1 MRPLWKG
8 GFGLLLAV
16 LAPNLRA
23 AVPGPAI
30 AGTFSSIPAGSVI
43 NLTSEGEV
51 DWVHW
56 GLYTETS
63 LNRKANVAPQIS
75 DFALLDATNGFAY
88 VYQFGDNA
96 NGYSWSDGTP
106 IASVT
111 NTTTGVWAYGTP
123 LIGSGFQ
130 IAAPADTG
138 TRTLKVYVGAFKA
151 RGSLEAHL
159 SDGSAP
165 AYVNSS
171 LFNMRNGPSAVY
183 TITYSAASAGQ
194 QLIVRWTLLT
204 PAGAD
209 GNVTLQAAA
218 LTSSGA
224 NNPPFVALTGPTNN
238 ATFSAG
244 SDVTL
249 TANADDLDGTIA
261 KVEFFQGSTSLG
273 EDTSSP
279 YSFTWHNVPTGIY
292 ELSAQAT
299 DDQGV
304 VSPSGSV
311 EVFVNGT
318 GGSLAGSVTLR
329 PGLPRSVNLTTE
341 GTGDWVHWGL
351 ATNSSLDRKAGVI
364 PQISNFTKIGTNAVE
379 RYADNYTAFSW
390 NDGTPTTADAGTTT
404 GVFTYGS
411 NDGFEISVPADRPTR
426 TLKVYVGL
434 YGAQGNFQAW
444 LSDFSAPAYTD
455 TTLNSLGNGYAV
467 YRLTYAAASPG
478 QQLIVRYRP
487 LKLFD
492 VDFGNVT
499 LQAATLTGTDQPVP
513 VTILNPALN
522 GEGFG
527 FKFTTEVGRNYTVQF
542 SDVLPGTDWQ
552 TLSNVVGSGSSAVVT
567 DPVTDRAQR
576 FYRVLAQ

>member
-1 MRPLWKG
+1 MSADGATLTG
-8 GFGLLLAV
+8 SFG
-16 LAPNLRA
+16 
-23 AVPGPAI
+23 
-30 AGTFSSIPAGSVI
+30 SIPNGSVVD
-43 NLTSEGEV
+43 LTAEGAS
-51 DWVHW
+51 DWAHW

-63 LNRKANVAPQIS
+63 LNRKANVMPQIS

-106 IASVT
+106 IAAVT

-130 IAAPADTG
+130 ITAPADTG

-151 RGSLEAHL
+151 RGRLEAHL

-165 AYVNSS
+165 AYVNTS
-171 LFNMRNGPSAVY
+171 LFNMRNGPSGAY

-194 QLIVRWTLLT
+194 QLIVRWTLLM

-218 LTSSGA
+218 LISSGA
-224 NNPPFVALTGPTNN
+224 NNPPFVTLTGPSNN

-249 TANADDLDGTIA
+249 TANANDLDGTIA
-261 KVEFFQGSTSLG
+261 KVEFFQDALSLG
-273 EDTSSP
+273 GDTSAP
-279 YSFTWHNVPTGIY
+279 YSFTWHNVPAGIY
-292 ELSAQAT
+292 ELSARAT
-299 DDQGV
+299 DDRGV

-311 EVFVNGT
+311 EIFVHGT
-318 GGSLAGSVTLR
+318 GGSLAGRVTLP

-341 GTGDWVHWGL
+341 GTGDWMHWGR
-351 ATNSSLDRKAGVI
+351 ATNSLFDRKAAVV
-364 PQISNFTKIGTNAVE
+364 PQISDFTKLGTNAVE
-379 RYADNYTAFSW
+379 RFADNYTAFSW
-390 NDGTPTTADAGTTT
+390 SDGTPTATDTGTTT
-404 GVFTYGS
+404 GVFTFGL
-411 NDGFEISVPADRPTR
+411 NDGFEISAPADMSTR
-426 TLKVYVGL
+426 TLRVYAGL

-455 TTLNSLGNGYAV
+455 TTISNLGNGYAV
-467 YRLTYAAASPG
+467 YQLTYTAASPG
-478 QQLIVRYRP
+478 QQLIVWYRP

-492 VDFGNVT
+492 LDFGNVT
-499 LQAATLTGTDQPVP
+499 LQAATLTGSDQPAP

-522 GEGFG
+522 GGGFS
-527 FKFTTEVGRNYTVQF
+527 FAFATETGRSYTVQF

-552 TLSNVVGSGSSAVVT
+552 TLGNFPGTGSNVVVT

-576 FYRVLAQ
+576 FYRVQVQ